1 MEPNRLFVH
10 LANMNSETPFSFKN
24 RYLSFK
30 SVSWRSIILN
40 VFGVFIATIFFGL
53 AAFVAFPESWVNKI
67 LGGKGSSLTGRELAV
82 DGDIDIDWHW
92 TTPGFH
98 IEKLRMS
105 NVAGAKDP
113 QMVEI
118 EALDFKI
125 KLWKLLMLR
134 LELPELTITKPKV
147 ILEKDADG
155 NKNWELPLT
164 SSGNTAANAA
174 LPSHRGN
181 FPIIGMMQ
189 VKDGTL
195 IYRDAQ
201 KDLDLEMTIE
211 TISGSPNDENDVFE
225 LSGDGTLQKQK
236 FTIDATG
243 GALTTLR
250 DSSKDYPLDLKIGMG
265 ETKIAV
271 KGTFRD
277 PVKLEGIN
285 TTLDLRGA
293 NMADLFYLTGIPLPP
308 TPAYSIEGKL
318 EKEGDLWT
326 FTDFKGKVGDSDLG
340 GNISYDISGERGF
353 VKGEAVSQLL
363 DIKDMGGFIGLAP
376 GSEEAKNQKNKDR
389 VLPDINLD
397 LSRLRAAD
405 MDISLKVSRIEAPSL
420 PLKSM
425 NIRFDL
431 REGVLKLDPMELG
444 LVDGSIGGTMVL
456 NGTKDTPDVNMD
468 LKLKRIGLKQ
478 FFSDTR
484 FESFS
489 AGHFGGRINLAGQG
503 KSLADV
509 LATSNGQVTV
519 SMSGGQI
526 SLTIVEA
533 AGIDIGELTPLLL
546 GEDKNTTIRCAVGDF
561 GVKDGLLSSN
571 IFVFDTTDTN
581 IQGDAKINLKN
592 EALDIRAEANPKDG
606 SLLALRTPLTIGGTM
621 KKPAIGIDPGELA
634 AKGGVAAALGAIFPP
649 LAIIPFIELGLGED
663 SDCRDLIQQAKANS
677 AKPVNQ

>member
-1 MEPNRLFVH
+1 M
-10 LANMNSETPFSFKN
+10 SISSPFTFKN
-24 RYLSFK
+24 KDLPHK
-30 SVSWRSIILN
+30 TIHWRPVLLN
-40 VFGVFIATIFFGL
+40 TLGVFIAIIFF
-53 AAFVAFPESWVNKI
+53 AMSAFIAFPESWVNTV
-67 LGGKGSSLTGRELAV
+67 LGGKGSNLTGRELAI
-82 DGDIDIDWHW
+82 DGDIAIDWHW
-92 TTPGFH
+92 STPGFR

-105 NVAGAKDP
+105 NVEGAKDP

-118 EALDFKI
+118 ESLDFKI
-125 KLWKLLMLR
+125 KLWKLFLLR
-134 LELPELTITKPKV
+134 LELPELTITKPKI

-155 NKNWELPLT
+155 NKNWDLPIS

-174 LPSHRGN
+174 LPSKRGN
-181 FPIIGMMQ
+181 FPIIGLME

-195 IYRDAQ
+195 VYRDAQ
-201 KDLDLEMTIE
+201 KDLDLELTID
-211 TISGSPNDENDVFE
+211 TISGSPDDANNMFE

-236 FTIDATG
+236 FTIEANG

-250 DSSKDYPLDLKIGMG
+250 DSSKDYPLNLKLGMG
-265 ETKIAV
+265 ATKIEV

-277 PVKLEGIN
+277 PVKLEGVD

-318 EKEGDLWT
+318 QKEGDLWT
-326 FTDFKGKVGDSDLG
+326 FTDFKGIVGESDVT
-340 GNISYDISGERGF
+340 GNISYDVSNERGF
-353 VKGEAVSQLL
+353 VKGEVQSKLL

-376 GSEEAKNQKNKDR
+376 GSKEAEQQKAKSR

-405 MDISLKVSRIEAPSL
+405 MDISMKVARIEAPDL
-420 PLKSM
+420 PLKSL

-431 REGVLKLDPMELG
+431 QQGVLKLNPMDLG
-444 LVDGSIGGTMVL
+444 LVDGMIDGAMTLDGS
-456 NGTKDTPDVNMD
+456 KDVPDVNMD
-468 LKLKRIGLKQ
+468 LNLKRIGLKQ
-478 FFSDTR
+478 FFNDTR

-489 AGHFGGRINLAGQG
+489 AGHFGGRVKLAGQG
-503 KSLADV
+503 KSFADV
-509 LATSNGQVTV
+509 LASSNGQVTV

-561 GVKDGLLSSN
+561 GVKNGLLSSN

-592 EALDIRAEANPKDG
+592 EALDIRAEAHPKDG
-606 SLLALRTPLTIGGTM
+606 SILALRTPITVGGTM
-621 KKPAIGIDPGELA
+621 KDPSIGIDPTALA
-634 AKGGVAAALGAIFPP
+634 AKGGVAGVLGVIFPP

-663 SDCRDLIQQAKANS
+663 SDCRELIAQAKAS
-677 AKPVNQ
+677 GAKPVNP